1 MLVSST
7 RRWWEVIRRNE
18 SSYESLRL
26 QSQSRQETM
35 KTCTVAVAER
45 EIHFVP
51 WKVSLWRQGE
61 EGGIDRKQE
70 KKEDEKEGR
79 TGKNNTESKGKKR
92 TEKKCRLQLS
102 RHLESKS
109 FSKLQAQL
117 LVYPGA
123 ARGLPCTRSQPLS
136 QMAADWFYG
145 KLPRTLLLWFS
156 NCTRSHNQGELSE
169 QKLLPSACPKGSRKQ
184 HNFVFDSQQELS

>member
-18 SSYESLRL
+18 SSYESRRL

-45 EIHFVP
+45 ETHFVQ
-51 WKVSLWRQGE
+51 WKVSLWHQGK
-61 EGGIDRKQE
+61 EGGIERKQE
-70 KKEDEKEGR
+70 KKEEEKEGR
-79 TGKNNTESKGKKR
+79 TGRNNIESKGKKR
-92 TEKKCRLQLS
+92 TEEKCCLQLS

-109 FSKLQAQL
+109 FNKLQAQL

-123 ARGLPCTRSQPLS
+123 ARGLPYTRSQPLS
-136 QMAADWFYG
+136 QMVAYWFYG
-145 KLPRTLLLWFS
+145 KLPRTLLLWFG
-156 NCTRSHNQGELSE
+156 NCTRSHNQGKLSE
-169 QKLLPSACPKGSRKQ
+169 QKLLSSACPKGNRKQ
-184 HNFVFDSQQELS
+184 HNFFFDSQQELS